1 MSVSP
6 MMNRNLAGTLTAILA
21 GVAALFAALAF
32 FSRGG
37 SASDD
42 WEARV
47 KRAAELQN
55 NKLYAAAAE
64 EFAPLVENPAI
75 PAEKRANYA
84 FTIGQIYQDELHDY
98 ENAAAYFVR
107 ARTLGPRPGL
117 DHDIGQRLVECF
129 ENLGRSFDAARQLA
143 DYTAPDTKSKAAP
156 GDVIVAKIGERQI
169 TLSEVEH
176 ELQKLPVALQG
187 EFTTSEKKKD
197 FVKQYIGMELLYASA
212 VRRGRDRQPELLQQY
227 ADVKK
232 QLVLDGLLKTEII
245 DKITVTDA
253 DLDLFYRAHSKDLF
267 GDKPFNEVRSQVEQ
281 QYRQMKQREKYAE
294 MIDKLITAE
303 QVTIYEDRLK

>member
-1 MSVSP
+1 M
-6 MMNRNLAGTLTAILA
+6 
-21 GVAALFAALAF
+21 
-32 FSRGG
+32 
-37 SASDD
+37 
-42 WEARV
+42 
-47 KRAAELQN
+47 
-55 NKLYAAAAE
+55 
-64 EFAPLVENPAI
+64 
-75 PAEKRANYA
+75 
-84 FTIGQIYQDELHDY
+84 
-98 ENAAAYFVR
+98 
-107 ARTLGPRPGL
+107 
-117 DHDIGQRLVECF
+117 
-129 ENLGRSFDAARQLA
+129 
-143 DYTAPDTKSKAAP
+143 
-156 GDVIVAKIGERQI
+156 
-169 TLSEVEH
+169 
-176 ELQKLPVALQG
+176 
-187 EFTTSEKKKD
+187 
-197 FVKQYIGMELLYASA
+197 KQYIGMELLYASA